1 MEGRVMTIKVAA
13 PDKWM
18 NGWDKLYRKMLKS
31 DDLSKLE
38 PHHVH
43 YPIQQLFWFTKPQE
57 EAPAARELKA
67 AELACGDGRV
77 ACYLAQMGYTVET
90 VDALPSAVELT
101 QKRAEQLQLADR
113 VTVSLGDIDTW
124 EVKPSTFD
132 LVVALQCLQYLFERT
147 MPRLREVMASVKPEG
162 FFVYSGNI
170 LPHEP
175 TERPIR
181 FITEEELKA
190 ALEGWTIHSLGTNV
204 IRRSAQST
212 RGYLFAV
219 AQKEAS

>member
-1 MEGRVMTIKVAA
+1 MNVKVAA

-18 NGWDKLYRKMLKS
+18 KGWDKLYREMLETE
-31 DDLSKLE
+31 DLTKLE
-38 PHHVH
+38 PHRIH
-43 YPIQQLFWFTKPQE
+43 YPIQQLFWFNKQE
-57 EAPAARELKA
+57 DETQGAVELKA

-77 ACYLAQMGYTVET
+77 ACYLAQMGYTIDT

-101 QKRAEQLQLADR
+101 RKRAKQLKLASR
-113 VTVSLGDIDTW
+113 VKVSLGDIDTW
-124 EVKPSTFD
+124 ELKPSRYD

-147 MPRLREVMASVKPEG
+147 MPRLRELMASVKHKG

-181 FITEEELKA
+181 FITKDELED
-190 ALEGWTIHSLGTNV
+190 ALKGWTIHSIGTNV
-204 IRRSAQST
+204 IRRSAKST

-219 AQKEAS
+219 AQKESS